1 MRKTSRTSIIITI
14 IFCLL
19 SGITFA
25 QSGKGTAVTGSQLD
39 ALTKAV
45 ISAHQQLKNLSASFT
60 QEKSSALFS
69 EKVVQKGKFNYQ
81 APSKLRWEYTSPK
94 TITLLFDDRKV
105 SVVTD
110 KGVLNNPNKM
120 LNELGAMIINTING
134 SNLCDNKKFD
144 IKFFKN
150 SQDGSYTAQLKP
162 LDKKI
167 QASYSDIQVILNG
180 KSYLAEKVILNENNG
195 DVTTITFS
203 NMKINTTL
211 PEGIFNK

>member
-1 MRKTSRTSIIITI
+1 MRKTSRTSIIII

-25 QSGKGTAVTGSQLD
+25 QNGKGTAVTGSQLD

-45 ISAHQQLKNLSASFT
+45 ISAHQQLKTLSASFT

>member
-1 MRKTSRTSIIITI
+1 M
-14 IFCLL
+14 
-19 SGITFA
+19 
-25 QSGKGTAVTGSQLD
+25 
-39 ALTKAV
+39 
-45 ISAHQQLKNLSASFT
+45 
-60 QEKSSALFS
+60 
-69 EKVVQKGKFNYQ
+69 QKGKFSYQ

-94 TITLLFDDRKV
+94 ALTLLFDDRKV

-150 SQDGSYTAQLKP
+150 SQDGSYTAKLKP

-180 KSYLAEKVILNENNG
+180 KSHLAEKVILTETTG
-195 DVTTITFS
+195 DITTITFS
-203 NMKINTTL
+203 NLKTNVTL
-211 PEGIFNK
+211 PEGTFNK

>member
-1 MRKTSRTSIIITI
+1 MRKTSRTSIIII

-19 SGITFA
+19 SGITYA

-45 ISAHQQLKNLSASFT
+45 ISAHQQLKTLSASFT

-94 TITLLFDDRKV
+94 TLTLLFDDRKV

-203 NMKINTTL
+203 NMKINATL

>member
-1 MRKTSRTSIIITI
+1 MRKTSRTSIIII

-19 SGITFA
+19 SGITYA

-45 ISAHQQLKNLSASFT
+45 VSAHQQLKTLSASFT

-69 EKVVQKGKFNYQ
+69 EKVVQKGKFSYQ
-81 APSKLRWEYTSPK
+81 APTKLRWEYTSPK
-94 TITLLFDDRKV
+94 AMTLLFDDRKV

-120 LNELGAMIINTING
+120 LNELGAMITNTING

-162 LDKKI
+162 FDKKI

-180 KSYLAEKVILNENNG
+180 KSYLAEKVILNESTG

-211 PEGIFNK
+211 PEGTFNK